1 LGALSVSFFKR
12 LDVARRN
19 AIDAGFTDDE
29 LAALVRALLKDPAL
43 IDDLSDCFEL
53 PAPSGGGHGPAL
65 ACETRASDEES

>member
-1 LGALSVSFFKR
+1 MGFFKR
-12 LDVARRN
+12 LDLARRN
-19 AIDAGFTDDE
+19 AIDAGATDDE

-43 IDDLSDCFEL
+43 IGDLSDCFEL